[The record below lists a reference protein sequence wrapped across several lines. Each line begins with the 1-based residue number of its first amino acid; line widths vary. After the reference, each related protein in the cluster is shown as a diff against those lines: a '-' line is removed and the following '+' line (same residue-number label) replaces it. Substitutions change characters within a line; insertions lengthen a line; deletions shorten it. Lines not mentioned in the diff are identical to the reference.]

1 MHAALWKLYRLRVRG
16 SFRSIGRKVRSVRGA
31 LLAVF
36 TLLIF
41 GMMFGPNLVMALKLG
56 RAGVIGQGADSFG
69 EFVSVGML
77 LYVLLSV
84 VTSLGERAIYFSP
97 SDVDMLF
104 PAPFSRRQIL
114 LYKILGSVA
123 GAIFVALVIS
133 ASMIMHVRSWPAA
146 AVGFFLAYLMMNS
159 LTVCAQ
165 LIAQTVGE
173 RAFTRAR
180 KLLLGGVI
188 VAIAVAVGQAASR
201 GLDGSL
207 GETLLRVRHTAAA
220 EVLLAPFAVFAKIIT
235 AERLIPDAL
244 GWAALGTILIVGVY
258 AVAIWLDA
266 NYLETAV
273 RVSQQV
279 QQRKRRMMSE
289 GAFAA
294 HSKHAI
300 QSSRLRQPPWLGGM
314 GPVIWRQL
322 VQSSRGG
329 RGGIVLVAI
338 IMLAV
343 GAPIVIGASQNKE
356 LPKILPHFVIGIAAY
371 ATFLYSSQAPF
382 GFRGDYGRMDLL
394 KSLPIRPVAMAG
406 GQMLVATMI
415 LTLLDWLVFAA
426 AAACAPIAAA
436 ELLVAGLFA
445 LHFNWIMFGTESF
458 LFLLYPSPLVAGGS
472 EGFLKMGRVMLF
484 MIAKAFVL
492 GACAVEAAV
501 PAAIVYFLTK
511 SMPAACLVA
520 WLALLL
526 PAVGI
531 LLLMAWAY
539 RRFDASEDASA

>member
-31 LLAVF
+31 LLAAF

-41 GMMFGPNLVMALKLG
+41 GMMFGPNLVMAVKFG

-69 EFVSVGML
+69 EFVSVGMF
-77 LYVLLSV
+77 LYVVLSI

-123 GAIFVALVIS
+123 GAVFVALIIS

-188 VAIAVAVGQAASR
+188 VAVAAAVGQAASR
-201 GLDGSL
+201 GLDGSW
-207 GETLLRVRHTAAA
+207 GETLLRVRHSAAA
-220 EVLLAPFAVFAKIIT
+220 EVVLAPFAVFAKIIT

-244 GWAALGTILIVGVY
+244 GWAALGAILVVGIY

-289 GAFAA
+289 GAFATN
-294 HSKHAI
+294 SKRAI
-300 QSSRLRQPPWLGGM
+300 RKLAAAPAALVRRHWARGLAAVGAIVSRRPRGNRAGRDHH
-314 GPVIWRQL
+314 V
-322 VQSSRGG
+322 GG
-329 RGGIVLVAI
+329 R
-338 IMLAV
+338 
-343 GAPIVIGASQNKE
+343 APIVIGAQPEQRTAQDSAAFRHRHRGLRHVPLLLSGPVRFSRRLRANGFPE
-356 LPKILPHFVIGIAAY
+356 IAADP
-371 ATFLYSSQAPF
+371 AGGDGRRADAGGDDDSDAVGLA
-382 GFRGDYGRMDLL
+382 GFRRC
-394 KSLPIRPVAMAG
+394 RRV
-406 GQMLVATMI
+406 
-415 LTLLDWLVFAA
+415 
-426 AAACAPIAAA
+426 CAPCRGRT
-436 ELLVAGLFA
+436 AGR
-445 LHFNWIMFGTESF
+445 G
-458 LFLLYPSPLVAGGS
+458 PVRP
-472 EGFLKMGRVMLF
+472 
-484 MIAKAFVL
+484 AF
-492 GACAVEAAV
+492 
-501 PAAIVYFLTK
+501 
-511 SMPAACLVA
+511 
-520 WLALLL
+520 
-526 PAVGI
+526 
-531 LLLMAWAY
+531 
-539 RRFDASEDASA
+539 